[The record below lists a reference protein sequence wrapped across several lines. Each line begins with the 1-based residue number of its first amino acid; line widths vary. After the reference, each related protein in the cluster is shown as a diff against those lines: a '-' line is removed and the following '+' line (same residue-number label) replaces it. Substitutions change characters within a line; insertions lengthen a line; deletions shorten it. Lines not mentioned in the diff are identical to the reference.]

1 MPYIGKGANGFGIR
15 ERYRYSASGS
25 QTDFTST
32 DLDSKTLQIDSGSL
46 VDVYLNGVLLDTADY
61 NTNTANQVTLT
72 SGATASDEVM
82 IVVYDVFSLSDAM
95 PKTGGTFTSSV
106 THTAKSTVNIASSG
120 NAIDFKLGGTT
131 IGNIGVI
138 SDRVYLTAEGSHG
151 VYLDASANNFCP
163 SSTTGTDADG
173 TIDLGASFARWK
185 DAYFSGGIHIGGTGS
200 ANEIED
206 YEEGTW
212 TATLISGSG
221 ITFSASERNY
231 VKVGRLVYV
240 NIACT
245 FSGTSS
251 NRVEISGLPF
261 TSSDTSACTIFH
273 SGGSLP
279 THGAFLA
286 QSHSGHNRLSG
297 GKGTDMTYSD
307 VNGTTMRITVT
318 YLATA

>member
-25 QTDFTST
+25 QTAFTGS
-32 DLDSKTLQIDSGSL
+32 DLDSKTLQFDSGSL
-46 VDVYLNGVLLDTADY
+46 LDVYLNGVLLDTADY
-61 NTNTANQVTLT
+61 NTSTANTVTLT

-95 PKTGGTFTSSV
+95 PKTGGTFTSAV

-212 TATLISGSG
+212 TATATAYGG
-221 ITFSASERNY
+221 TFSASEANY
-231 VKVGRLVYV
+231 VKVGRMVYINV
-240 NIACT
+240 ACS
-245 FSGTSS
+245 FSGTDSD
-251 NRVEISGLPF
+251 RVIIAGLPF
-261 TSSDTSACTIFH
+261 TSTNTSALAIYYSQGPFDHLKMLVSGTSIFGANTNGDATYTSA
-273 SGGSLP
+273 SGM
-279 THGAFLA
+279 TVRF
-286 QSHSGHNRLSG
+286 SG
-297 GKGTDMTYSD
+297 TY
-307 VNGTTMRITVT
+307 M
-318 YLATA
+318 ATA